1 MVEAEIKYWEENEQ
15 EFWKAINTEYWKK
28 IEGWNYSVSTE
39 GRVINNKTNKF
50 LKPSFTKS
58 VDKFGC
64 GYNKIN
70 LCENNNKYYPTL
82 HKLLAK
88 AFIPNPNN
96 YSDVHH
102 KDNNPVNN
110 TIRNLMWMSHTENT
124 QAVNTKKE
132 NSGYIRPRY
141 SETDKTKI
149 IAWEARL
156 RHMGG
161 EYNYYDNDKEKVE
174 TWLNDRNYEIKNKLP
189 VTQLE
194 IKKDPKGSVSICKN
208 SWRVRVTLKNGDRWS
223 KSVKTEEIG
232 NQVKDYIIENV
243 KNDNIKN
250 KDDADEYYKLA
261 LN

>member
-1 MVEAEIKYWEENEQ
+1 MVDAEIKYWEENED

-39 GRVINNKTNKF
+39 GRVINNKTNKY
-50 LKPSFTKS
+50 LKSYPNKKKDPYYRVTLSKNYETKE
-58 VDKFGC
+58 
-64 GYNKIN
+64 I
-70 LCENNNKYYPTL
+70 LL
-82 HKLLAK
+82 HRLVAK
-88 AFIPNPNN
+88 TFIPNYNN

-110 TIRNLMWMSHTENT
+110 TIRNLIWMSHVENT

-156 RHMGG
+156 RHMGC

-174 TWLNDRNYEIKNKLP
+174 MWLNDRNYEIKNKLP

-243 KNDNIKN
+243 KNENIITKE
-250 KDDADEYYKLA
+250 DADEYYKLA

>member
-1 MVEAEIKYWEENEQ
+1 
-15 EFWKAINTEYWKK
+15 
-28 IEGWNYSVSTE
+28 
-39 GRVINNKTNKF
+39 
-50 LKPSFTKS
+50 
-58 VDKFGC
+58 
-64 GYNKIN
+64 
-70 LCENNNKYYPTL
+70 
-82 HKLLAK
+82 
-88 AFIPNPNN
+88 
-96 YSDVHH
+96 
-102 KDNNPVNN
+102 
-110 TIRNLMWMSHTENT
+110 
-124 QAVNTKKE
+124 
-132 NSGYIRPRY
+132 
-141 SETDKTKI
+141 
-149 IAWEARL
+149 
-156 RHMGG
+156 MGG

-208 SWRVRVTLKNGDRWS
+208 SWRVRVTLKNGDRWY